1 MSVALI
7 DMTKA
12 TRGHFFED
20 FRLGQDIVHA
30 VPRTVTTGDVAL
42 FSALYGMRFALQSSD
57 AFAQGCGLERAPIDN
72 LLLFHVIFGKTVPDV
87 SLNAVAN
94 LGYAECRFLAPAWP
108 GDSFTARSEVIGLRE
123 NANRRTGIVYVR
135 STGYNQ
141 RGEAVLTFIRWV
153 MVNKRNIDAAA
164 PDTVVPE
171 MAPQVASDSI
181 VVPKGLDFSRYD
193 RALSGSAFGFEDYT
207 VGERIDHIDG
217 MTIEEAEHQIATRLY
232 QNTAKGH
239 FDAVLQ
245 KSSRFGR
252 RIVYGG
258 HIISLARSLSFNGL
272 ANGCLV
278 AAVNGGRHVNP
289 AAAGDTIY
297 AWSEILEKQV
307 LANRPDIGALRVRTV
322 ATKDIDGATFPA
334 PGGEDE
340 AAVLLDLDYWLL
352 MPRDI
357 S

>member
-1 MSVALI
+1 MI
-7 DMTKA
+7 HMTKA
-12 TRGHFFED
+12 TRGNFFED

-30 VPRTVTTGDVAL
+30 VPRTITTGDVAL
-42 FSALYGMRFALQSSD
+42 YSALYGMRFALQSSD
-57 AFAQGCGLERAPIDN
+57 AFAQTCGLGRAPIDN
-72 LLLFHVIFGKTVPDV
+72 LLLFHVIFGKTVPDI

-108 GDSFTARSEVIGLRE
+108 GDSFTAVSEVIGLRE
-123 NANRRTGIVYVR
+123 NANGRTGIVYVR

-141 RGEAVLTFIRWV
+141 HGAAVLTFIRWV
-153 MVNKRNIDAAA
+153 MVNKRNAEAAA
-164 PDTVVPE
+164 PDTVIPH
-171 MAPQVASDSI
+171 MAPEVAGASVLI
-181 VVPKGLDFSRYD
+181 PAELDFSRYD
-193 RALSGSAFGFEDYT
+193 RALAGSRFGFDDYA

-239 FDAVLQ
+239 FDSVLQ
-245 KSSRFGR
+245 KTSRFGR

-272 ANGCLV
+272 ANGCVV
-278 AAVNGGRHVNP
+278 AAINAGRHVNP

-297 AWSEILEKQV
+297 AWSGILEKQV
-307 LANRPDIGALRVRTV
+307 FADRPDIGGLRVRTI
-322 ATKDIDGATFPA
+322 ATKDIDAATFPA
-334 PGGEDE
+334 PGGESE
-340 AAVLLDLDYWLL
+340 AAVLLDFDYWLL
-352 MPRDI
+352 IPRNI

>member
-1 MSVALI
+1 M
-7 DMTKA
+7 
-12 TRGHFFED
+12 
-20 FRLGQDIVHA
+20 
-30 VPRTVTTGDVAL
+30 
-42 FSALYGMRFALQSSD
+42 
-57 AFAQGCGLERAPIDN
+57 
-72 LLLFHVIFGKTVPDV
+72 
-87 SLNAVAN
+87 
-94 LGYAECRFLAPAWP
+94 
-108 GDSFTARSEVIGLRE
+108 
-123 NANRRTGIVYVR
+123 
-135 STGYNQ
+135 
-141 RGEAVLTFIRWV
+141 
-153 MVNKRNIDAAA
+153 
-164 PDTVVPE
+164 
-171 MAPQVASDSI
+171 
-181 VVPKGLDFSRYD
+181 
-193 RALSGSAFGFEDYT
+193 
-207 VGERIDHIDG
+207 GERIDHIDG

-272 ANGCLV
+272 ANGCLRRRHQWRTTCQPG
-278 AAVNGGRHVNP
+278 GGRRH
-289 AAAGDTIY
+289 DLC
-297 AWSEILEKQV
+297 WSEILENQV

-334 PGGEDE
+334 PGGEGE